1 MTFIIIK
8 QKNLEIYFKV
18 EIPSGSYS
26 IGMANKEKA
35 VKAKITNTANL
46 LHIASKH
53 PKEYTVYIVEDFDM
67 PLPEYLKFYHPEL
80 FL

>member
-8 QKNLEIYFKV
+8 EKNLEIYYKV
-18 EIPSGSYS
+18 EIPSGNYS

-35 VKAKITNTANL
+35 VKAKVTNTANL

-53 PKEYTVYIVEDFDM
+53 PKEYTVYLVEDFGI
-67 PLPEYLKFYHPEL
+67 PLPEYLQTHHPEL
-80 FL
+80 FI